1 MNGFTENRA
10 SDASERPG
18 PHDVVLSWGTSRAML
33 PLVGRIVAD
42 VVRDQLRLA
51 QLTPEQARLDL
62 QRQTLAWPQR
72 ARRYQ
77 LREEIT
83 DLEKDLGTALAELEL
98 LGVVLL
104 DAASGL
110 VGFPTIVNDRRA
122 YFAWRPDDEDLD
134 FWSYAG
140 ESTRRPVPEDWTTPA
155 KEKPARGKSRPK
167 K

>member
-10 SDASERPG
+10 SDPSERPG
-18 PHDVVLSWGTSRAML
+18 PDDVVLSWGTSRAML

-42 VVRDQLRLA
+42 LVRDQLRLA
-51 QLTPEQARLDL
+51 QLQPEQARLDR
-62 QRQTLAWPQR
+62 QRHTLTWPQR

-77 LREEIT
+77 LREEIDT
-83 DLEKDLGTALAELEL
+83 MEKDLGAARAELEV

-104 DAASGL
+104 DAATGL

-122 YFAWRPDDEDLD
+122 YFAWRPEDEGLY

-140 ESTRRPVPEDWTTPA
+140 DGTRRPVPDDWTRPV
-155 KEKPARGKSRPK
+155 KDKPARGRPRPK

>member
-10 SDASERPG
+10 PDASERPG
-18 PHDVVLSWGTSRAML
+18 PHEVVLSWGTSRAML

-42 VVRDQLRLA
+42 VVRDQARLA
-51 QLTPEQARLDL
+51 QLQPEQARLDL
-62 QRQTLAWPQR
+62 QRHTLPWPQR

-77 LREEIT
+77 LREEIVT
-83 DLEKDLGTALAELEL
+83 LEKDLGTALAELDS

-104 DAASGL
+104 DAETGL

-122 YFAWRPDDEDLD
+122 YFAWRPEDEGLD

-140 ESTRRPVPEDWTTPA
+140 DSTRRPVPEDWTRPP
-155 KEKPARGKSRPK
+155 KEKPVRGKARPK